1 MSVDLGPYGSGYRGD
16 YTTYPVWLSPPTAL
30 QAALDSPNGV
40 YLIGDSITVG
50 HADQIAAYLTD
61 TRKYPTGI
69 RARSTAPMSD
79 GIDWLI
85 AAHHGGSGIPPTV
98 VLAMGTNDIENPP
111 VAWSQLDRLIADIGP
126 ERRLYVVSPFAARG
140 GNTGPYFGYDIGN
153 SARIAAREYALAL
166 SNPNVRVVDW
176 HSRVFDNPLSN
187 IRSWLVD
194 GVHPNAA
201 GINVW
206 LSLIANAIDAYGVGT
221 LPGGDTHG

>member
-1 MSVDLGPYGSGYRGD
+1 MSVDLGPYGSGYLGD
-16 YTTYPVWLSPPTAL
+16 YTANPVKLSPSADL
-30 QAALDSPNGV
+30 LAALDSPKGV
-40 YLIGDSITVG
+40 YLVGDSITVG
-50 HADQIAAYLTD
+50 HFDQIGAYLGD
-61 TRKYPTGI
+61 TRGYPTGI

-79 GIDWLI
+79 GVQWLI
-85 AAHHGGSGIPPTV
+85 DAHHGGSGIPPTV

-111 VAWSQLDRLIADIGP
+111 ACYAQLDRLIADIGA

-166 SNPNVRVVDW
+166 SNPTVRVVDW

-187 IRSWLVD
+187 IRSWLAD
-194 GVHPNAA
+194 GVHPNAT

-206 LSLIANAIDAYGVGT
+206 LSLIANAIDAGGVGV
-221 LPGGDTHG
+221 LPGGDPHG